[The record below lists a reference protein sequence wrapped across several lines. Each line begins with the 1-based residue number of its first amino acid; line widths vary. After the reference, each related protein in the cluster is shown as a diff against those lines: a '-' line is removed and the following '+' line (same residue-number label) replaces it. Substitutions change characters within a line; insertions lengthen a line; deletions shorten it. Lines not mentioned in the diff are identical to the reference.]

1 MSRVNTKLIP
11 TSNPKEVSRGAY
23 LVRKEAVKLHGTI
36 IATGTEVN
44 TALEIAEELYS
55 AYKLDLRVVS
65 MPCMELFDKESVEYQ
80 KALIPEGYKTF
91 VIEAGSSF
99 GWGKFVYNSDYLITL
114 DSFGKSGKTEDV
126 LKYMNFDKESIKKRI
141 INMYK

>member
-1 MSRVNTKLIP
+1 
-11 TSNPKEVSRGAY
+11 
-23 LVRKEAVKLHGTI
+23 
-36 IATGTEVN
+36 
-44 TALEIAEELYS
+44 
-55 AYKLDLRVVS
+55 